1 MNRSDFGRLHSPLA
15 ASPCIDDSE
24 ANRLLRAPCQGRIRS
39 PSGLRPIHQTKPSP
53 WAGEIA
59 APPPRVRRG
68 GRAFTL
74 VELITVMAIMATL
87 MAMIVGVVPQ
97 IQDAWRARITRTRL
111 LAVVAAL
118 QAYAEDYND
127 KYPWTADDVST
138 RDVTT
143 TTGLNEKKVLF
154 PAEHYPSSGWQ
165 YYEEA
170 ILYAALTSTLR
181 RGPYYRAAGGQ
192 AVVRKDGTQEFNLLA
207 DGWERPILYEYE
219 TATSLLVRSVGKDG
233 ATGGDNSVDD
243 IFYFVFEN

>member
-1 MNRSDFGRLHSPLA
+1 MTSRTSNTNS
-15 ASPCIDDSE
+15 
-24 ANRLLRAPCQGRIRS
+24 
-39 PSGLRPIHQTKPSP
+39 TSP

-59 APPPRVRRG
+59 APPQRVRRG

-74 VELITVMAIMATL
+74 IELITVMAIMATL
-87 MAMIVGVVPQ
+87 MAMIVGVVPS

-219 TATSLLVRSVGKDG
+219 PATVLLVRSVGKNG
-233 ATGGDNSVDD
+233 TRETGSVGDD
-243 IFYFVFEN
+243 IVYYVFQN